1 MSLMQRIKADQ
12 LAARKNRE
20 SGKATLLTTLLGEA
34 QTIGKNDGNRETT
47 DAEVTAVIKKFV
59 KNIGEVLK
67 VAEPASDYFLNAT
80 AEKIVLESY
89 LPKQISGQDLQDL
102 IRGLAAEVGAVRKA
116 DMGKLMGA
124 LKLQHEGI
132 YDGSEASLIVRSILV

>member
-1 MSLMQRIKADQ
+1 MSLMQQIKADQ

-20 SGKATLLTTLLGEA
+20 SGKALLLTTLIGEA
-34 QTIGKNDGNRETT
+34 QTIGKNDGNRETN

-67 VAEPASDYFLNAT
+67 VADSTSNTYLTAI
-80 AEKIVLESY
+80 AEKEVLESY

-124 LKLQHEGI
+124 LKLQHEGT